1 MKLNSEIKELISQ
14 FDSILSKAIEGHF
27 SDLPKTK
34 ESIKAID
41 IVKEGMEYSLL
52 AGGKRIRPIILL
64 EMAKTYDADLKIAL
78 EFAIAI
84 EMIHTYS
91 LIHDDLPSMDNDDLR
106 RGKPTNHVVFGEDMA
121 ILSGDALLNLAS
133 ELMINASL
141 KLPHPEQGL
150 LAMKSIL
157 SASGSKGMILGQ
169 VADIKYHDGEID
181 RDALD
186 FINANKTGKLLTA
199 AVLAGAMLGHADTD
213 ELDKL
218 EQIGEAIGL
227 LFQVVDDIL
236 DVVGDEQKLGKRTQ
250 IDAQNDKCTYPALL
264 GLEEARAYV
273 TKLETSIQKDI
284 DTLSCQSDFLKSL
297 VMFLSRRDF

>member
-1 MKLNSEIKELISQ
+1 MKLRSEVKDLISQ
-14 FDSILSKAIEGHF
+14 FDITLANTIEVHF

-34 ESIKAID
+34 TSLKAIEM
-41 IVKEGMEYSLL
+41 VMEGMKYSLL

-64 EMAKTYDADLKIAL
+64 EMASAYNADLEVAL
-78 EFAIAI
+78 DFAIAI

-141 KLPHPEQGL
+141 RLPHPEQGL
-150 LAMKSIL
+150 QAMKSIMT
-157 SASGSKGMILGQ
+157 ASGSKGMILGQ
-169 VADIKYHDGEID
+169 VADIKYHDGDID

-199 AVLAGAMLGHADTD
+199 SVLAGAMLGYADIE

-218 EQIGEAIGL
+218 KRIGEAIGL

-236 DVVGDEQKLGKRTQ
+236 DVVGDVSRLGKRTQ
-250 IDAQNDKCTYPALL
+250 IDAMNDKCTYPALL

-273 TKLETSIQKDI
+273 AELEASILNDI
-284 DTLSCQSDFLKSL
+284 DILSCQSDFLKSL
-297 VMFLSRRDF
+297 VMFLSRRDY

>member
-1 MKLNSEIKELISQ
+1 MKLNSEVNDLISQ
-14 FDSILSKAIEGHF
+14 FDGILLKSIEDHF

-34 ESIKAID
+34 ESLKAID
-41 IVKEGMEYSLL
+41 LVKEGMKYSLL

-133 ELMINASL
+133 ELMISASI

-169 VADIKYHDGEID
+169 VADIKYHEGEID

-199 AVLAGAMLGHADTD
+199 AFLAGAKLGRADAD
-213 ELDKL
+213 ELVKL
-218 EQIGEAIGL
+218 ERVGEAIGL

-236 DVVGDEQKLGKRTQ
+236 DVVGDESKLGKRTQ

-264 GLEEARAYV
+264 GLDESRAYV
-273 TKLETSIQKDI
+273 AELEASILKDI
-284 DTLSCQSDFLKSL
+284 NKLRCQSDFLKSL
-297 VMFLSRRDF
+297 VMYLSKRDF